1 MESNERSL
9 STTWEWRQTKIRRP
23 PEGHSDSRPKA
34 GRWFRFPPRNP
45 RVPLTVSVS
54 YRGGPEAWYEVHAR
68 GSVGR
73 FPGYVC
79 LHDVMAEINRDLR

>member
-1 MESNERSL
+1 
-9 STTWEWRQTKIRRP
+9 
-23 PEGHSDSRPKA
+23 
-34 GRWFRFPPRNP
+34 
-45 RVPLTVSVS
+45 VPITVSVS

-73 FPGYVC
+73 FPGYVA